1 MSVKDAFRS
10 FGSYLAF
17 ILRFTNYII
26 GEFQAFSLDNSMIK
40 KLYSA
45 DRDKNSKTEKR
56 EEKDDSIDPKDKKV
70 TQLEKSIT

>member
-1 MSVKDAFRS
+1 
-10 FGSYLAF
+10 
-17 ILRFTNYII
+17 
-26 GEFQAFSLDNSMIK
+26 MIK